1 MISGYATN
9 SKVDVARK
17 LFEVMLDKTWTV
29 MLTGRE
35 VFQDMFSSSIAPDE
49 ITFIGVLSGCSYTV
63 KYQVDPKTE
72 HYTCMID
79 LHGRAGK
86 LNEAMN
92 LIENMPVEAFAIVWG
107 CFIRNIDDKDG
118 ALYSQSKH
126 RFPLRQTCRTHK
138 NLDLAEIEAKKLL
151 QLEPNNAGP
160 YILLSNI
167 YASRSRW
174 KDAVELRKTMRAWNL
189 RKSPVNKKVRVF
201 SGGGSTS
208 HPEHEMIL
216 KKLGKLDALLREA
229 GYVPD
234 GSFDVDEEEKV
245 DSLPDHGEKLAVAY
259 GLLKV
264 PEGMPICAMK
274 NLRVC
279 GDCHAAIKLIA

>member
-1 MISGYATN
+1 MINGYATN

-17 LFEVMLDKTWTV
+17 LFEVMLDKNDVTWTA
-29 MLTGRE
+29 MLKGR
-35 VFQDMFSSSIAPDE
+35 
-49 ITFIGVLSGCSYTV
+49 G
-63 KYQVDPKTE
+63 
-72 HYTCMID
+72 
-79 LHGRAGK
+79 
-86 LNEAMN
+86 
-92 LIENMPVEAFAIVWG
+92 
-107 CFIRNIDDKDG
+107 
-118 ALYSQSKH
+118 
-126 RFPLRQTCRTHK
+126 TCRTHK

-160 YILLSNI
+160 SILLSNI
-167 YASRSRW
+167 YASQI
-174 KDAVELRKTMRAWNL
+174 
-189 RKSPVNKKVRVF
+189 NKKVRIF

-234 GSFDVDEEEKV
+234 GSFVMHDVDEEEKV
-245 DSLPDHGEKLAVAY
+245 HSLPDHGEKLAVAY

-264 PEGMPICAMK
+264 PEGMPICAKK